1 MQSYKYAMIKTPI
14 GELMLIQSEK
24 GLKRIVFEKKIPEF
38 LSEIEQKKDDYNLV
52 KDKISLKKPIKQIN
66 DYFSNNKKF
75 FDIKVD
81 ISMPSFY
88 QKVLLTVMKIPYGE
102 VRTYQEI
109 AIKTGSPNAY
119 RAVGSANAK
128 NLIPIII
135 PCHRVVAANGNL
147 GGYGGGLSIK
157 KYLLKMEGVI

>member
-1 MQSYKYAMIKTPI
+1 MIKTPI

-24 GLKRIVFEKKIPEF
+24 GLKRIVFEKKISAF
-38 LSEIEQKKDDYNLV
+38 LSEIEQNKDDYNLV

>member
-1 MQSYKYAMIKTPI
+1 MIKTPI

-24 GLKRIVFEKKIPEF
+24 GLKRIVFEKKISAF

-135 PCHRVVAANGNL
+135 PCHRVVATNGNL

>member
-1 MQSYKYAMIKTPI
+1 MIKSPI

-24 GLKRIVFEKKIPEF
+24 GLKRIVFEKKISAF

-135 PCHRVVAANGNL
+135 PCHRVVATNGNL

>member
-1 MQSYKYAMIKTPI
+1 MIKSPI

-38 LSEIEQKKDDYNLV
+38 LSEIEQNKDDCNLV

-157 KYLLKMEGVI
+157 KYLLKKSLN

>member
-1 MQSYKYAMIKTPI
+1 MIKSPI

-38 LSEIEQKKDDYNLV
+38 LSEIEQNKDDYNLV
-52 KDKISLKKPIKQIN
+52 KDKMSLKKPIKQIN

>member
-1 MQSYKYAMIKTPI
+1 MIKTPI

-24 GLKRIVFEKKIPEF
+24 GLKRIVFEKKISAF

-88 QKVLLTVMKIPYGE
+88 KKVLLTVMKIPYGE

-119 RAVGSANAK
+119 RAVGSANAT

>member
-1 MQSYKYAMIKTPI
+1 MIKSPI

-24 GLKRIVFEKKIPEF
+24 GLKRIVFEKKISAF

>member
-1 MQSYKYAMIKTPI
+1 
-14 GELMLIQSEK
+14 MLIQSEK

-38 LSEIEQKKDDYNLV
+38 LSEIELNKDDYNLV

>member
-1 MQSYKYAMIKTPI
+1 MIKSPI

-38 LSEIEQKKDDYNLV
+38 LSEIEQNKDDYNLV

-119 RAVGSANAK
+119 RAVGS
-128 NLIPIII
+128 
-135 PCHRVVAANGNL
+135 
-147 GGYGGGLSIK
+147 
-157 KYLLKMEGVI
+157 

>member
-1 MQSYKYAMIKTPI
+1 MIKSPI

-38 LSEIEQKKDDYNLV
+38 LSEIEQNKDDYNLV
-52 KDKISLKKPIKQIN
+52 KDKMSLKKPIKQIN

-135 PCHRVVAANGNL
+135 PCHRVVATNGNL

>member
-1 MQSYKYAMIKTPI
+1 MIKSPI

-38 LSEIEQKKDDYNLV
+38 LSEIEQNKDDYNLV

-88 QKVLLTVMKIPYGE
+88 KKVLLTVMKIPYGE

>member
-1 MQSYKYAMIKTPI
+1 MIKSPI

-38 LSEIEQKKDDYNLV
+38 LSEIELNKDDYNLV

>member
-1 MQSYKYAMIKTPI
+1 
-14 GELMLIQSEK
+14 MLIQSEK
-24 GLKRIVFEKKIPEF
+24 GLKRIVFEKKISAF

>member
-1 MQSYKYAMIKTPI
+1 MIKTPI
-14 GELMLIQSEK
+14 GELMLVQSIK
-24 GLKRIVFEKKIPEF
+24 GLRRIVFEKKIPAL
-38 LSEIEQKKDDYNLV
+38 LSEIENKKDNYSLV
-52 KDKISLKKPIKQIN
+52 EDKVSLKKPIRQIN
-66 DYFSNNKKF
+66 DYFSNNKKN

-81 ISMPSFY
+81 VSMPSFY
-88 QKVLLTVMKIPYGE
+88 QKVLFTVMKIPYGE
-102 VRTYQEI
+102 VRTYREI
-109 AIKTGSPNAY
+109 AIETGSPNAY

-157 KYLLKMEGVI
+157 KYLLKMESVI

>member
-1 MQSYKYAMIKTPI
+1 MIKTPI

-24 GLKRIVFEKKIPEF
+24 GLKRIVFEKKIPAF

-66 DYFSNNKKF
+66 DYFFNNKKF
-75 FDIKVD
+75 FDIKID
-81 ISMPSFY
+81 ISIPSFY

-102 VRTYQEI
+102 IRTYREI
-109 AIKTGSPNAY
+109 AINTGNPNAY
-119 RAVGSANAK
+119 RAVGSANAR

>member
-1 MQSYKYAMIKTPI
+1 
-14 GELMLIQSEK
+14 MLIQSEK

-38 LSEIEQKKDDYNLV
+38 LSEIEQNKDDYNLV

>member
-1 MQSYKYAMIKTPI
+1 MIKTPI

-24 GLKRIVFEKKIPEF
+24 GLKRIVFEKKISAF

>member
-1 MQSYKYAMIKTPI
+1 MIKSPI

-38 LSEIEQKKDDYNLV
+38 LSEIEQNKDDYNLV